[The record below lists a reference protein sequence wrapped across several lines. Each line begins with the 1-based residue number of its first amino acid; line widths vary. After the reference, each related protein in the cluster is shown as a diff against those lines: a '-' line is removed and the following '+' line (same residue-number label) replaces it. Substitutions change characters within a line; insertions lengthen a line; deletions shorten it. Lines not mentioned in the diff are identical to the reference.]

1 MKKIISLITI
11 IFIFI
16 LSFSGTLADNALV
29 EESLDIEKAAI
40 NIINNSSDIKS
51 VERSIKSAEDQYAN
65 MNTTRQQILN
75 AMSKTGGNSFSL
87 YKSYELLPYQIEY
100 SITAANNTKENTVAS
115 VRLQAYTLYIN
126 LLKIKYSVDLQ
137 TDLVKNLQDNYNKSS
152 INYKNGKITK
162 NDLRL
167 IEINLEKAKMQL
179 NQYKR
184 NYDSALM
191 ALNKSMGKDINT
203 KYNSLI
209 DNNIVPSM
217 EIQSLESYMNKAL
230 ESRAEVLNAKANIA
244 YQNKSFE
251 FDKLNYTTSQKD
263 YDDYMQKAQYDLDQ
277 IQYQY
282 DITKIDIQSEINTG
296 YKNLLN
302 KLKSCESAQKQCEI
316 AKYNYETAEKSYEL
330 ANITLY
336 ELENAKISYTQSQIN
351 LKNAQLDLW
360 LYEIKMDYA
369 SGIGPGLS
377 N

>member
-11 IFIFI
+11 IFIFV
-16 LSFSGTLADNALV
+16 LSFSGTLAENNSV

-40 NIINNSSDIKS
+40 NVINNSTDIKS
-51 VERSIKSAEDQYAN
+51 VERSIKSAEDQHAN
-65 MNTTRQQILN
+65 MNATRQQILN
-75 AMSKTGGNSFSL
+75 AMSKVGGNSFSL

-100 SITAANNTKENTVAS
+100 SITVAKNTKEKAVAS

-126 LLKIKYSVDLQ
+126 LLKLKYSVDLQ
-137 TDLVKNLQDNYNKSS
+137 TELVNNLQNNYSKSLIS
-152 INYKNGKITK
+152 YKNGKITK

-167 IEINLEKAKMQL
+167 IEINLEKAQLQL

-184 NYDSALM
+184 SYNSALM
-191 ALNKSMGKDINT
+191 ELNKSMGKDINT

-217 EIQSLESYMNKAL
+217 EIQSLESYINKAL
-230 ESRAEVLNAKANIA
+230 ENRAEVLNAKANLA

-251 FDKLNYTTSQKD
+251 FDKLNHTTSQKD
-263 YDDYMQKAQYDLDQ
+263 YDDYMQTAQYDLDQ
-277 IQYQY
+277 IQYEY

-296 YKNLLN
+296 YKNLLT

-330 ANITLY
+330 SSITLY
-336 ELENAKISYTQSQIN
+336 DLENAKISYTQSQIN
-351 LKNAQLDLW
+351 LKNTQLDLW

-369 SGIGPGLS
+369 TGIGPGLT